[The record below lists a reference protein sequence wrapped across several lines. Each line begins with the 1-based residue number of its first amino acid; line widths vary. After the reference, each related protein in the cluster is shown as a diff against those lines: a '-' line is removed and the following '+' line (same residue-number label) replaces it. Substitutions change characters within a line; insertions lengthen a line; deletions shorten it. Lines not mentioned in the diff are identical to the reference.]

1 MYYTLKDHQGSLTAN
16 VHGNTVERLSYDAW
30 SRRRNPVGFG
40 YNNVAHTFDRGYTL
54 HEHYD
59 DFGLINMNG
68 RLYDPV
74 IGRMLSPD
82 IAIQDEH
89 NAQAYNRYSY
99 CFNNPLRFTDPS
111 GYVVEDD
118 WYVDEK
124 GRVIWDD
131 KVTSVLNTPKG
142 GVYIGPD
149 DKDILR
155 YYGLLENYG
164 KKNRTKIGFSLN
176 GVRMEY
182 DHNGNLYQN
191 QSPGLFLTFP
201 VDWVESYMTTSV
213 EVSFNTDEA
222 SGIDKAGKI
231 FEGISFNFFFSQTSL
246 SFDFQ
251 GYASVYYGDNLKE
264 GHLEYRDKASIETTG
279 YQYKESQIFIPAED
293 IKTKDTFVKAQIRAG
308 AVNANLL
315 FGPRPVK
322 MIWDLTTPIHVA
334 NHNNYTFKYYFL
346 HEK

>member
-1 MYYTLKDHQGSLTAN
+1 MHYTLKDHQGSLTATIC
-16 VHGNTVERLSYDAW
+16 GNTVERLSYDAW
-30 SRRRNPVGFG
+30 GRRRDPDGFG
-40 YNNVAHTFDRGYTL
+40 YSNVTHTFDRGYTL

-68 RLYDPV
+68 RCYDPV

-89 NAQAYNRYSY
+89 DMQAYNRYTY
-99 CFNNPLRFTDPS
+99 CLNNPLRFTDPS
-111 GYVVEDD
+111 GYEVEDD
-118 WYVDEK
+118 WYVDK
-124 GRVIWDD
+124 YGKVVWDN

-164 KKNRTKIGFSLN
+164 KKSKTKIGFSLN

-191 QSPGLFLTFP
+191 QSPWLFSTFP
-201 VDWVESYMTTSV
+201 VDWVEGYMTTSV
-213 EVSFNTDEA
+213 KVKFDTDEA
-222 SGIDKAGKI
+222 SGVDKAGRT

-251 GYASVYYGDNLKE
+251 GYASVYFGDNLKE
-264 GHLEYRDKASIETTG
+264 GRLEHRDKASIETIG
-279 YQYKESQIFIPAED
+279 YQYKESQIFIPAKD
-293 IKTKDTFVKAQIRAG
+293 IKAKDTFVKAQIQAG
-308 AVNANLL
+308 AVNASFLL
-315 FGPRPVK
+315 GPRPVK
-322 MIWDLTTPIHVA
+322 MIWDLTTPIPVA
-334 NHNNYTFKYYFL
+334 DHNRYTFKYYFL